1 MKSHGRYHN
10 KNIYWKSTFSGWC
23 QDIQGKGWGWIC
35 IVRVTLNGYREEDIR
50 GQTILLL
57 RLCIRRDSPVGFLP
71 HNPSFQ
77 EKTKF
82 FDERHPAA
90 ILRGVF
96 LGVRD

>member
-1 MKSHGRYHN
+1 M
-10 KNIYWKSTFSGWC
+10 
-23 QDIQGKGWGWIC
+23 
-35 IVRVTLNGYREEDIR
+35 RVTLNGYQAEDIR
-50 GQTILLL
+50 GQTLML
-57 RLCIRRDSPVGFLP
+57 RRSCIRPDSSVGFLP

-90 ILRGVF
+90 ILRSVL